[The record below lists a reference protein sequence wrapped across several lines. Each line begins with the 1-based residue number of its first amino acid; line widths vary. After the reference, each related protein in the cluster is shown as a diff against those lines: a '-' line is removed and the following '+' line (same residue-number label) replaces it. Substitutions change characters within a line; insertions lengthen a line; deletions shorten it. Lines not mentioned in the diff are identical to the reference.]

1 MTRRRLDSEDIA
13 LWRRVT
19 ENVQR
24 LHPDRA
30 PPDPQADWLP
40 AEVKAPPPK
49 PRPPPLPAFEIG
61 TRGHPVI
68 AHDLL
73 PPVEQRIAAAPLQMD
88 AKAFKRLKR
97 GKLDPEAR
105 IDLHGMTLSEA
116 HPELIRFIL
125 NAHSNGMRLVLVIT
139 GKGKP
144 GLDYS
149 HMPQRTG
156 VLRQQ
161 VPHWLRQPPCG
172 PVILQVTEA
181 HLRHGGSGA
190 YYIYLRRFR

>member
-1 MTRRRLDSEDIA
+1 MTRRKLDSEDIA

-24 LHPDRA
+24 LHPERPA
-30 PPDPQADWLP
+30 PDPQADWLP
-40 AEVKAPPPK
+40 AEVKTPLPK

-73 PPVEQRIAAAPLQMD
+73 PPVEKRIATAPLQMD

-105 IDLHGMTLSEA
+105 IDLHGMTLDWA
-116 HPELIRFIL
+116 HPVLVSFIL
-125 NAHSNGMRLVLVIT
+125 SAQARGLRLVLVIT
-139 GKGKP
+139 GKGKDRDEGGP
-144 GLDYS
+144 I
-149 HMPQRTG
+149 PVRRG
-156 VLRQQ
+156 VLRHQ
-161 VPHWLRQPPCG
+161 VPSWLALPPCG
-172 PVILQVTEA
+172 QAVLQVVQA
-181 HLRHGGSGA
+181 HIGHGGGGA
-190 YYIYLRRFR
+190 YYVWLRKRR